1 MILVDFFF
9 FFFFNYCEPYFV
21 LEIFQKKKKKL
32 LVFDSYGFGRIH
44 IAVDLGLDSIV
55 FLKVNDV
62 LSKTS

>member
-9 FFFFNYCEPYFV
+9 LLLVNLILFLKFS
-21 LEIFQKKKKKL
+21 KKKKL
-32 LVFDSYGFGRIH
+32 LVFNSYGFGRIH

-62 LSKTS
+62 LSRTS